1 MLVIKLKLY
10 KIMQCYKGANVS
22 SIYIC
27 LVKVF
32 VDLCYFLM
40 IF

>member
-1 MLVIKLKLY
+1 MLVIKLY
-10 KIMQCYKGANVS
+10 KIMQCYKDANVS
-22 SIYIC
+22 SNCIH

-32 VDLCYFLM
+32 VDLCCFLM